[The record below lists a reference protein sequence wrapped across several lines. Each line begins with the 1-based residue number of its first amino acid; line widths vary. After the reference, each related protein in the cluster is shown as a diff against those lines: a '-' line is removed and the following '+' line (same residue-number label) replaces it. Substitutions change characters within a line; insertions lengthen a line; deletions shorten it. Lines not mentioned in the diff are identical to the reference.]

1 MKHIFIINPTAGK
14 QDSRQRIY
22 DMAKE
27 LREKHELDVQCIL
40 TKKQGHAT
48 EIARRLCEE
57 GGELRFYACGGDG
70 TANEVANGILGFD
83 NAAMTMVPVGTG
95 NDLLKNFGDDL
106 EKFRDVENLWDGP
119 VFPMDVIEVNG
130 RYALTIAC
138 SGIDARVA
146 ADVHKYSESPLLDG
160 KSSYIVSLLVNF
172 FFKGIGSHWKV
183 EMDGEEMEGDW
194 SLVSVCNGRYY
205 GGGFMPVAEARM
217 DDGVL
222 NTLVVKKV
230 SRLTF
235 MKFVSPYSKGQY
247 YKFPH
252 LARCSTPK
260 VIRIRSEK
268 PDIVTCLDGECIT
281 SDDVTIQ
288 LSDKR
293 LNFFGPAGCSCNRT
307 ARKPLI

>member
-1 MKHIFIINPTAGK
+1 
-14 QDSRQRIY
+14 
-22 DMAKE
+22 
-27 LREKHELDVQCIL
+27 
-40 TKKQGHAT
+40 
-48 EIARRLCEE
+48 
-57 GGELRFYACGGDG
+57 
-70 TANEVANGILGFD
+70 
-83 NAAMTMVPVGTG
+83 
-95 NDLLKNFGDDL
+95 
-106 EKFRDVENLWDGP
+106 
-119 VFPMDVIEVNG
+119 
-130 RYALTIAC
+130 
-138 SGIDARVA
+138 
-146 ADVHKYSESPLLDG
+146 
-160 KSSYIVSLLVNF
+160 
-172 FFKGIGSHWKV
+172 
-183 EMDGEEMEGDW
+183 
-194 SLVSVCNGRYY
+194 
-205 GGGFMPVAEARM
+205 MPVAEARM

-235 MKFVSPYSKGQY
+235 MKFVNPYSKGQY

-268 PDIVTCLDGECIT
+268 PDIVTCLDGEYIT